1 MIIKELNVWN
11 KLMSKTSD
19 VISKKR
25 QRLWQEIDFWR
36 AREREVRVNS
46 LWPQNTQAKI
56 QFCRQE
62 VAKRQKELFE
72 IKRGTAAQRNAGW
85 K

>member
-1 MIIKELNVWN
+1 
-11 KLMSKTSD
+11 MSKTSD

-36 AREREVRVNS
+36 ARELETRATHSFTCHPHPGLQQQVD
-46 LWPQNTQAKI
+46 
-56 QFCRQE
+56 FCRQE
-62 VAKRQKELFE
+62 VAKRQKELSE
-72 IKRGTAAQRNAGW
+72 IKRGTVAQRNAGW

>member
-1 MIIKELNVWN
+1 
-11 KLMSKTSD
+11 MSKTSD

-46 LWPQNTQAKI
+46 LWTQDTQAKI

-62 VAKRQKELFE
+62 VAKRQKELSE
-72 IKRGTAAQRNAGW
+72 IKRGTVAQRNAGW